1 MILLGLGGRILS
13 KSYVGRFSRGKLFL
27 LIFLPLL
34 LLLNGG
40 LLSLYV
46 LHDRENQALARSG
59 AWTSVHV
66 ADKMM
71 RLVLESVVSDLQWLA
86 SCQEGECA
94 LKGNMPS
101 GAKASLLEF
110 VRSKHQYDQLRYLDI
125 TGMEVFRINWNSG
138 EPYIVPSK
146 GLQFK
151 GGRPYFA
158 QGIKLA
164 GGDVHI
170 SPFDLNVEHGRLV
183 HPLKPVIR
191 FVTPVLDGGGNRI
204 GLVVLNFL
212 GQRLLGQFGKT
223 SNANGEWLMLLN
235 KDGYWLKASDPS
247 REWGFMFDDRRSLT
261 FKSLHAKAWDMMGNR
276 PSGQFLDGDGLY
288 TFATLSPAEVIVTAS
303 SSKAEHAAG
312 SWRIV
317 SYIPPDANR
326 RDNRRYL
333 GQLALVGAPG
343 SVFIAA
349 LALLMVHYFKRSQSA
364 EQAIIAHDASF
375 ARFVPKEFLRLVGK
389 GSLLDVELST
399 SVQRDLTVLF
409 SDIRSYTTL
418 SEGMTHEE
426 VFTFLNEYFV
436 CVSGPVSAHAG
447 FVDIFI
453 GDALMAL
460 FPRSPQDALRA
471 AVAMRLDLRG
481 FNVRR
486 KSSGMPPVRCGYGL
500 HHGGVTLG
508 TIGTHER
515 MQTTA
520 IGDTVNLAS
529 RIESVTKTFKVDIV
543 ISGDVYNRLT
553 EPGEFR
559 LREIDTVRVK
569 GKNEPVTLYECYDA
583 DPPALAMGK
592 IATQEALAQGL
603 AAYKAGD
610 FDTALEKFTA
620 CVEAC
625 PEDSIPPIYI
635 KRCNTMK
642 RIPPGDGWAGIS
654 TL

>member
-1 MILLGLGGRILS
+1 MGEALTR
-13 KSYVGRFSRGKLFL
+13 SYVGRFSKAKLFL

-40 LLSLYV
+40 LLSLYL
-46 LHDRENQALARSG
+46 LHDRENQSLARSG

-71 RLVLESVVSDLQWLA
+71 RIVLESVVSDLQWLA
-86 SCQEGECA
+86 SCQEGKCA
-94 LKGNMPS
+94 FKGNMPQ
-101 GAKASLLEF
+101 GAQESLLEF
-110 VRSKHQYDQLRYLDI
+110 VRSKRQYDQLRYLDI
-125 TGMEVFRINWNSG
+125 TGMEVFRINWNFG

-151 GGRPYFA
+151 GGRQFFA
-158 QGIKLA
+158 QGLKLV
-164 GGDVHI
+164 GGDVYI
-170 SPFDLNVEHGRLV
+170 SPFDLNIEHGRLER
-183 HPLKPVIR
+183 PLKPVIR
-191 FVTPVLDGGGNRI
+191 FATPVIDADGNRL

-212 GQRLLGQFGKT
+212 GQRLLTQFGQT

-235 KDGYWLKASDPS
+235 KDGYWLKASDPA

-261 FKSLHAKAWDMMGNR
+261 FKSLHAKAWSMMMEN
-276 PSGQFLDGDGLY
+276 PSGQFFDREGLY

-303 SSKAEHAAG
+303 SSKPEHAAD

-317 SYIPPDANR
+317 SYIPSDAYR
-326 RDNRRYL
+326 KDNRRYL

-343 SVFIAA
+343 SLFMAA

-436 CVSGPVSAHAG
+436 CVSGPVGAHAG
-447 FVDIFI
+447 FIDIFI

-460 FPRSPQDALRA
+460 FPNSPQDALRS
-471 AVAMRLDLRG
+471 AVDMRRDLRA
-481 FNVRR
+481 FNERR
-486 KSSGMPPVRCGYGL
+486 KGLGMQPVRCGYGL

-508 TIGTHER
+508 TIGTYER

-543 ISGDVYNRLT
+543 ISGDVYSRLS

-569 GKNEPVTLYECYDA
+569 GKNEPVTLYECFDA
-583 DPPALAMGK
+583 DPPALAMCK
-592 IATQEALAQGL
+592 IATQDALAEGL

-610 FDTALEKFTA
+610 FDSALEKFTA
-620 CVEAC
+620 CAEAC